1 MTRSRLLR
9 LGRGALLVL
18 CLLAMSHG
26 LFAGTNGAMPAGDTA
41 WLRYSPIRSA
51 AARRRYERQLPATVV
66 ALSGAATKSALP
78 IQSAQQ
84 EIERGV
90 RGMLGRVLRQQSQLP
105 ADGAIVLGTTT
116 AVHRA
121 LPSLALPTG
130 LRLDGYWLK
139 TATVR
144 GHRVIVVASPEPRGV
159 LYGAFALLRRVATH
173 QSVAELDLVSNPAAP
188 VRWVNE
194 WDNLNGTIERGYG
207 GRSIFFE
214 NGHVVSDLS
223 RAAAYARL
231 LASVGINGCTVNN
244 VNSDP
249 RILTPEF
256 LDELARIAD
265 AFRPWGVRLSIA
277 VDFSSPEKIGGLN
290 TFDPLNPQVANWWKQ
305 KADEV
310 YGKIPDLGGF
320 LVKAD
325 SEGRLGP
332 SAYGRTQADAA
343 NVLARALKPHDGL
356 VMYRA
361 FVYHHPLDF
370 NNLKADRARAAWDIF
385 SPLDGKFDDN
395 VIVQIKNGPIDFQ
408 VREPASPLFGALRHT
423 SQAIELE
430 ITQEY
435 MGQQRHLCY
444 LAPMWKTTLD
454 FDMHA
459 GPGGASTPVKQLV
472 TGRSFHRPLGGFVGV
487 SDVGRDRTWLG
498 SDLALA
504 NLYSFGRLAWNP
516 DLSPAH
522 IIDEWTRMSF
532 GNDATVDRIIE
543 AMQLRS
549 WHVFEEYS
557 GPLGL
562 QSLTNIVGPHYG
574 PAPEAA
580 DNNGWGQ
587 WIRAGH
593 DGVGMDRTIAT
604 GTGYIGQ
611 YAKPVARRYE
621 SLKTCPDT
629 LLLFM
634 HHVPY
639 TYRLHAGKTVIQT
652 IYDLHYAGAA
662 AAQQYPRDWET
673 LQGTIDPLRYQ
684 AVLERLRYQAGHAI
698 VWRDAIDNWFYRES
712 GIPDQLGRVGHD
724 PHRIEAEAMGLQG
737 YQAVTVHPF
746 EAASG
751 SRAISCPA
759 SAGICTATFH
769 FSGQPG
775 CYDVSVQYFDQNSGN
790 AEFRLLLNG
799 TPLDAWTAND
809 QLPSRRLDADTSTRH
824 TVKGVALRPG
834 DVLEIQ
840 GTPQGGDSAAVDYVT
855 LHPSPS

>member
-1 MTRSRLLR
+1 MRTF
-9 LGRGALLVL
+9 GRWALLIL
-18 CLLAMSHG
+18 CLLAMSHVLVADTG
-26 LFAGTNGAMPAGDTA
+26 DAMPAGDAA
-41 WLRYSPIRSA
+41 WLRYSRIRSIA
-51 AARRRYERQLPATVV
+51 VRQRYEQQLPATVV
-66 ALSGAATKSALP
+66 ALPDAAAKNALP

-105 ADGAIVLGTTT
+105 ADGAIVLGTAA

-121 LPSLALPTG
+121 LPSLTLPTDV
-130 LRLDGYWLK
+130 RLDGYWLK
-139 TATVR
+139 TATV
-144 GHRVIVVASPEPRGV
+144 GGQHLIIITSPQPRGV
-159 LYGAFALLRRVATH
+159 LYGAFALLRRMAMQ
-173 QSVAELDLVSNPAAP
+173 QSLAELNIVSNPAAP

-249 RILTPEF
+249 RVLTPEF
-256 LDELARIAD
+256 IAELARIAD
-265 AFRPWGVRLSIA
+265 VFRPWGVRLSIA
-277 VDFSSPEKIGGLN
+277 VDFSSPQKIGGLS
-290 TFDPLNPQVANWWKQ
+290 TFDPLNSGVANWWKQ

-310 YGKIPDLGGF
+310 YRAIPDLGGF

-332 SAYGRTQADAA
+332 SVYGRTQADAA
-343 NVLARALKPHDGL
+343 NVLARALKPHGGL

-370 NNLKADRARAAWDIF
+370 NDLKADRARAAFDIF

-408 VREPASPLFGALRHT
+408 VREPASPLFGALHHT
-423 SQAIELE
+423 NQAIELE

-454 FDMHA
+454 FDLHA
-459 GPGGASTPVKQLV
+459 GPNGASTPVKQLV
-472 TGRSFHRPLGGFVGV
+472 TGHSFHRPLGGFVGV

-516 DLSPAH
+516 DLSSQH
-522 IIDEWTRMSF
+522 IINEWTRLSF
-532 GNDATVDRIIE
+532 GNDAAVDQVIE

-549 WHVFEEYS
+549 WHIFEEYS

-593 DGVGMDRTIAT
+593 DGVGMDRTVAT

-611 YAKPVARRYE
+611 YPKPVARLYE
-621 SLKTCPDT
+621 SVKTCPDA

-639 TYRLHAGKTVIQT
+639 TYRLHSGKTVIQT

-662 AAQQYPRDWET
+662 AAQQYPRDWQQLE
-673 LQGTIDPLRYQ
+673 GKVDPLRYQ
-684 AVLERLRYQAGHAI
+684 AVLERLQYQAGHAI
-698 VWRDAIDNWFYRES
+698 VWRDAIDNWFYRKS
-712 GIPDQLGRVGHD
+712 GIPDQLDRAGHD
-724 PHRIEAEAMGLQG
+724 PHRIEAEAMQLKG
-737 YQAVTVHPF
+737 YQPVDVHPF

-751 SRAISCPA
+751 SRAITCPA
-759 SAGICTATFH
+759 STTAAAAPCTATFH

-775 CYDVSVQYFDQNSGN
+775 WYDVSVQYFDQNNG
-790 AEFRLLLNG
+790 AARFRLQLNG
-799 TPLDAWTAND
+799 TFIDAWTAND
-809 QLPSRRLDADTSTRH
+809 HLPSRRLDADTSTRH
-824 TVKGVALRPG
+824 TVHNVALRPG

-840 GTPQGGDSAAVDYVT
+840 GIPQGGDTASVDYVT
-855 LHPSPS
+855 LHPGQP